1 VIQGL
6 TEQEVVERKRQGLG
20 NPAPPPTT
28 RTLRDILRANIFT
41 SINVIVFSIAVAL
54 AAVGNWGDAIT
65 SGGLVFINAVTGIFQ
80 ELRAKRTLDR
90 IALLNRP
97 RAIVL
102 RRTTADAPSAEQSV
116 DPADL
121 VKDDVLVLQAG
132 EQVMLDGA
140 VVEGEAEVD
149 ESLLTGES
157 DLITKKVND
166 KVMSGSFCVTG
177 RALYRA
183 EKVGMDSYANQ
194 LAAKARAFRS
204 VKTPLQKDIDFVLR
218 LLMLTAAVI
227 GFMFFVS
234 SVVNDLPAIR
244 SLQAAA
250 VIAGIV
256 PNGLI
261 LAVLVAYSLGAV
273 RIAQQGALV
282 QQTNAIESL
291 SNVDVLCT
299 DKTGTLTANKI
310 KYESVVPLNATED
323 YVKSVAADLSASAAT
338 SNRTSEAIVQA
349 LGGRKLAT
357 VGDVPFS
364 SARKWSGVA
373 FDNASYRGAFVM
385 GAYEMLR
392 VALQAGHDDHDLDHE
407 IELRTGQGLRV
418 LVLAHAPNAL
428 TLHDAAGQPA
438 LPDELVPLGLIVFGD
453 ELRPEAR
460 ETIAAFRQAG
470 IQLKVISGDDPNTVA
485 ALAKQAGFPAGIKHY
500 SGVELEAMSPALFSQ
515 AAEDGTVFGRIT
527 PEQKERLVDALRGR
541 GHYVAMIGDG
551 VNDVLSLKKA
561 QLGIAMQSGTSAT
574 RGVADMVLLN
584 DSFAA
589 LVPAFTEGQRIVNGM
604 KDILSLFMT
613 RCFYVALIIIATGF
627 VGVGFPFG
635 PRNITLLTA
644 VTVGLPTILLAYW
657 AKPAMF
663 KGNILKPVWS
673 FVVPAVLTM
682 LVFGLIVYVIAFG
695 FTDRR
700 IIAETIPMEEVTAFV
715 RAVEGEAA
723 VLRMTPQEITYTAAN
738 IYAQSVLTLFSLMA
752 GLMLVLFVSPPFR
765 FLAGGR
771 PFVGDKRFL
780 GLVIGLFAV
789 CLIGWN
795 IDPLRRFFAMAIS
808 FDLQVLGLVLAITAV
823 WAFVVW
829 FVWRQRLYERVVL
842 GRNVVVPRQAQSTE
856 ASASAPLSQQ
866 VAADQGQR

>member
-1 VIQGL
+1 MIEGL
-6 TEQEVVERKRQGLG
+6 TEQEVVQRKQQGLG
-20 NPAPPPTT
+20 NPVPPPTT

-41 SINVIVFSIAVAL
+41 TINVIVLSIALAL
-54 AAVGNWGDAIT
+54 ALVGNIGDAVT
-65 SGGLVFINAVTGIFQ
+65 SGGLVVINAVAGIIQ
-80 ELRAKRTLDR
+80 ELRAKRKLDQ

-97 RAIVL
+97 KALVL
-102 RRTTADAPSAEQSV
+102 RRASADAPSVEQSV
-116 DPADL
+116 DPSDL
-121 VKDDVLVLQAG
+121 VKDDMLVLQSG

-140 VVEGEAEVD
+140 VVEGAAEVD

-157 DLITKKVND
+157 DLVHKAVND

-218 LLMLTAAVI
+218 LLMLTAVVI

-234 SVVNDLPAIR
+234 SVVNDLPTIR

-273 RIAQQGALV
+273 RIAQKGALV

-310 KYESVVPLNATED
+310 KFESVTPINATEA
-323 YVKSVAADLSASAAT
+323 YLKSVAGDMSASAVT
-338 SNRTSEAIVQA
+338 GNRTSEALVQA

-357 VGDVPFS
+357 VDDAPFS

-373 FDNASYRGAFVM
+373 FDNSEYHGAFVM

-392 VALQAGHDDHDLDHE
+392 GNLHVGNADPNLDHE
-407 IELRTGQGLRV
+407 IETRTSQGLRV
-418 LVLAHAPNAL
+418 LVLAHAPGARS
-428 TLHDAAGQPA
+428 LHDAGQPA
-438 LPDELVPLGLIVFGD
+438 LPDDLIPLGLLVFGD
-453 ELRPEAR
+453 ELRPEAK
-460 ETIAAFRQAG
+460 ETIAAFQQAG

-485 ALAKQAGFPAGIKHY
+485 TLARQAGFSASIKHY
-500 SGVELEAMSPALFSQ
+500 SGADLDAMPAALFSQ
-515 AAEDGTVFGRIT
+515 AAEDGTVFGRIS
-527 PEQKERLVDALRGR
+527 PEQKEKLVDTLRGR

-551 VNDVLSLKKA
+551 VNDVLSLKRA

-604 KDILSLFMT
+604 KDILSLFLA
-613 RCFYVALIIIATGF
+613 RCFYVALIILATGF

-644 VTVGLPTILLAYW
+644 VTVGLPTIMLAYW
-657 AKPAMF
+657 ATPAVF
-663 KGNILKPVWS
+663 KGNILKPVLS
-673 FVVPAVLTM
+673 FVAPAVLTM
-682 LVFGLIVYVIAFG
+682 LAFGLIVYVIAFG
-695 FTDRR
+695 FLDSR
-700 IIAETIPMEEVTAFV
+700 IIAEAITQEEVVAFV
-715 RAVEGEAA
+715 SALQSPDQVR
-723 VLRMTPQEITYTAAN
+723 LMTPDQLTYTAAN
-738 IYAQSVLTLFSLMA
+738 LYAQAIITLFSLMA
-752 GLMLVLFVSPPFR
+752 GLMLVLFVQPPFR

-771 PFVGDKRFL
+771 PYNGDKRYL
-780 GLVIGLFAV
+780 ILVISLFV
-789 CLIGWN
+789 VSMVGWN
-795 IDPLRRFFAMAIS
+795 IDFLRRFFAIAIQP
-808 FDLQVLGLVLAITAV
+808 DLQILALVVAITAV
-823 WAFVVW
+823 WALVLW
-829 FVWRQRLYERVVL
+829 FVWRQRLYERVIL
-842 GRNVVVPRQAQSTE
+842 GRKLVAPRQPAPEPNAPS
-856 ASASAPLSQQ
+856 SAPQH
-866 VAADQGQR
+866 VPADQRQS